1 MGDSTETRGER
12 NPSGRV
18 WISQQK
24 EASRRIMSL
33 PSAITLVRCRM
44 FRKTVIDTLCAGD
57 DAWGDNEDGDEDF
70 GKRKEE

>member
-44 FRKTVIDTLCAGD
+44 FRKTVIDSLCAGD
-57 DAWGDNEDGDEDF
+57 DAWEGNKDGHEGV
-70 GKRKEE
+70 GKRKEK